1 MFYWRGPVS
10 LARLIAFAD
19 DLMQLLLASNRIFGR
34 QHYGVHWPP
43 RLRTHGV
50 GETIQF
56 LVDAG
61 LAADGGGATAVD
73 WLPAHQALWYVDTLL
88 PTIDYALIR
97 EGTRDLELIGQ
108 FGAPRGGDDIAG
120 GAEVRFG
127 TQFGSFQ
134 ESGRGPL
141 GARALEL
148 VRDAADPP
156 LSGPALPERSWK
168 GDVITLNAQPLGTR
182 GGYVQVRNGG
192 QVSNAVPITYWKIP
206 VHVVQDVDSAL
217 RTECTIELHLRADV
231 SAHRMRPHQMPGEAK
246 RIIAL
251 ASMFESAAHYAA
263 SGELSETVSGVTTT
277 LTWSGGSSSGN
288 TVPGEHP
295 VGCSGLLQW
304 DQRRVSIVITGGTG
318 TCMQREVKRRG
329 EETLSDITG
338 PLPVTAIAVPRPEA
352 PLEFVFD
359 ERWVLLSG
367 SQSGVVDTTFLLG
380 KERNRTTTV
389 RWDAVM
395 PECAPLDDFGGV

>member
-1 MFYWRGPVS
+1 
-10 LARLIAFAD
+10 
-19 DLMQLLLASNRIFGR
+19 MQLLLASNRIFGR

-61 LAADGGGATAVD
+61 LAADGGGAAAVD
-73 WLPAHQALWYVDTLL
+73 WLPAHQAPWYVDTLL

-108 FGAPRGGDDIAG
+108 FGAPRGSDDIAG
-120 GAEVRFG
+120 GAEVRYG
-127 TQFGSFQ
+127 TGNSAAFRNPAVARSV
-134 ESGRGPL
+134 
-141 GARALEL
+141 ARALEL

-156 LSGPALPERSWK
+156 LSRPGVAERSWK

-192 QVSNAVPITYWKIP
+192 RCVQCGADHLLEDSGSRGPRCRQRAAHRVHDRAAPARRRQRAPHASTSNA
-206 VHVVQDVDSAL
+206 
-217 RTECTIELHLRADV
+217 R
-231 SAHRMRPHQMPGEAK
+231 EAK

-263 SGELSETVSGVTTT
+263 SGEAERDGQRRDHHPHLERRLQQRAT
-277 LTWSGGSSSGN
+277 

-338 PLPVTAIAVPRPEA
+338 PL
-352 PLEFVFD
+352 L
-359 ERWVLLSG
+359 
-367 SQSGVVDTTFLLG
+367 
-380 KERNRTTTV
+380 
-389 RWDAVM
+389 
-395 PECAPLDDFGGV
+395 